1 LQKHKVSFEIAA
13 TILRDPKA
21 VSIFD
26 TEHSD
31 YEDRWVSIGIAS
43 NNQFILMIHAYNEIN
58 AENIEIRIISARKAT
73 KNEIKIYRDEL

>member
-43 NNQFILMIHAYNEIN
+43 NNQFILMIHTYNEIN